1 MQREKDESKLSLSRP
16 NPFSNDLV
24 QLLLLLLLLL
34 LLSFSRFGTLLTNVL
49 TMLSVIGKPLS
60 AASASE
66 HAVLVQAIVANWT

>member
-16 NPFSNDLV
+16 NPFSNDMV
-24 QLLLLLLLLL
+24 QLLLLLLL

>member
-16 NPFSNDLV
+16 NPFSNDMV
-24 QLLLLLLLLL
+24 QLLLLLLLL